1 MHIDPVGVLVNFVAI
16 ILSLTVHEFAHAK
29 VADHMGDPTPARH
42 GRLNLNPLTLI
53 RAHPFGALLMP
64 LIGALNGFLIG
75 WAATPVNP
83 RLVRRQYTLRQADF
97 WISIAGPLSNV
108 LLGLLCALTL
118 HLTDP
123 ALLGAELGKLLR
135 PVHHLSA
142 VMVLTNVFLALFN
155 LIPVPPFDGFSV
167 LASAAPRELRWAVQF
182 IEERANLLI
191 LFVFFFG
198 GRLLSP
204 LIFTLAH
211 LLIKLGEQLVS
222 PLHALLSL

>member
-1 MHIDPVGVLVNFVAI
+1 MHTIDPVGVLVNFVAI

-29 VADHMGDPTPARH
+29 VADYMGDPTPARH
-42 GRLNLNPLTLI
+42 GRLNLNPLTI
-53 RAHPFGALLMP
+53 IKAHPFGALLMP
-64 LIGALNGFLIG
+64 LIGAVNGFLIG

-83 RLVRRQYTLRQADF
+83 RLVRRQYTMRQADF

-108 LLGLLCALTL
+108 LLALLSALTL
-118 HLTDP
+118 HLTSP
-123 ALLGAELGKLLR
+123 AVLGGELGELLR
-135 PVHHLSA
+135 PIHHLSA

-167 LASAAPRELRWAVQF
+167 LASAAPRELQGLVQS
-182 IEERANLLI
+182 IAERANLLI

-204 LIFTLAH
+204 LIYRLTD
-211 LLIKLGEQLVS
+211 LILEVSALLVS
-222 PLHALLSL
+222 PLVGLL

>member
-29 VADHMGDPTPARH
+29 VADYMGDPTPARH
-42 GRLNLNPLTLI
+42 GRLNLNPLTII

-123 ALLGAELGKLLR
+123 ALLGAELGELLR

-167 LASAAPRELRWAVQF
+167 LASAAPRELRGAVQF

>member
-29 VADHMGDPTPARH
+29 VADYMGDPTPARH
-42 GRLNLNPLTLI
+42 GRLNLNPLTII

-167 LASAAPRELRWAVQF
+167 LASAAPRELRGAVQF

-211 LLIKLGEQLVS
+211 LLIKLGELLVS